1 VSVVV
6 YDAGALI
13 AADRD
18 DVRFM
23 ALHRGWI
30 RGGVVPVLAPS
41 VLAQVWRSPR
51 QVQLARVVTG
61 CRPHTLDLDGAREV
75 GRLLAA
81 SRTTDV
87 VDASVVIACRGL
99 APVAVVTSARGD
111 LTRLADAIG
120 LRLPVVDV

>member
-1 VSVVV
+1 MTVVV

-13 AADRD
+13 AADRN
-18 DVRFM
+18 DVRFL

-51 QVQLARVVTG
+51 QVQLARVVNG
-61 CRPHTLDLDGAREV
+61 CRPHTLDLHGAREV
-75 GRLLAA
+75 GELLAA

-87 VDASVVIACRGL
+87 VDAAVVVACRGL
-99 APVAVVTSARGD
+99 APVAVVTSDRGD

-120 LRLPVVDV
+120 VRLPVVDV